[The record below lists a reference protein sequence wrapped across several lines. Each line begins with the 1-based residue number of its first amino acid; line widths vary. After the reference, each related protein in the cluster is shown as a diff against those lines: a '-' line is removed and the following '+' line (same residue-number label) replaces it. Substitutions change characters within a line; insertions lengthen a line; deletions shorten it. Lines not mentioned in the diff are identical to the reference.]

1 MGADR
6 KPSAIVEVQMPI
18 LRTASLTVILLVAA
32 VASSPAAAKTC
43 KSHTVV
49 GEVMDNNSEPEA
61 LVLARLEWAVIVT
74 NSYGVAWRNYN
85 IAANKREQCE
95 RVGPVGRP
103 RCRVEARPCK
113 N

>member
-1 MGADR
+1 MRTPLLTTAIFATVLLSL
-6 KPSAIVEVQMPI
+6 SAG
-18 LRTASLTVILLVAA
+18 
-32 VASSPAAAKTC
+32 PAAAKTC

-49 GEVMDNNSEPEA
+49 GEVMDNNSEPQA

-74 NSYGVAWRNYN
+74 NSYGVAWRSYN
-85 IAANKREQCE
+85 IAANKHEQCD

-103 RCRVEARPCK
+103 RCRVEARPCR